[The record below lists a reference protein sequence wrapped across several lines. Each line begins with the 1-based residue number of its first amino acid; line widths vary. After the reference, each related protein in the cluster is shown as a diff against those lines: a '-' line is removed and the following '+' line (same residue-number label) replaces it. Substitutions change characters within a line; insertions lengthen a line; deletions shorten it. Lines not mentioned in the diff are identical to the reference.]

1 MDAPLVNAS
10 GSAKCIDWG
19 VAISIKRPGNAK
31 RGAGS
36 KGMIAGVRV

>member
-10 GSAKCIDWG
+10 GASKCIDWG
-19 VAISIKRPGNAK
+19 VAISIKKTGNTK

-36 KGMIAGVRV
+36 EK